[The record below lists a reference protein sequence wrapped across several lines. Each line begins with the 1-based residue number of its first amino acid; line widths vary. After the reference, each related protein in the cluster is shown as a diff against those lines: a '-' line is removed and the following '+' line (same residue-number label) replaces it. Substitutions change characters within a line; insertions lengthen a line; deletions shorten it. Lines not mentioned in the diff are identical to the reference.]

1 VVKIRIL
8 RSSYEDLLASY
19 GTRKAVFRP
28 GMSASV
34 EIQTEYANKV
44 LTIPIEC
51 VTMKDLSDF
60 DSIKTKTTTG
70 AEIKKQTEAVFLYK
84 EGKVLLVKVKTGI
97 QDEKYIQIIDG
108 ITENDEAITGPY
120 SAISRTLKNEAKV
133 TITTKDKLFIES
145 KK

>member
-1 VVKIRIL
+1 
-8 RSSYEDLLASY
+8 
-19 GTRKAVFRP
+19 
-28 GMSASV
+28 MSASV

-60 DSIKTKTTTG
+60 DSIKTTTG